1 MDNETW
7 RWITGGLTSIAA
19 AAVAIVWG
27 DTKVKVGK
35 LETGKADRT
44 ELADANG
51 RINGLGMKLDEHSR
65 REEDNFRELLSKMGD
80 NHAELLR
87 ELGRKAD
94 RVHAP

>member
-7 RWITGGLTSIAA
+7 RWLTGGIAGLAA

-27 DTKVKVGK
+27 DTKAKVVK

-44 ELADANG
+44 ELSDANG
-51 RINGLGMKLDEHSR
+51 RINGLGAKLDEHSR
-65 REEDNFRELLSKMGD
+65 REEDNFRDLLSKMSD

-94 RVHAP
+94 RAGAS